1 MKSGL
6 KPGTKDSNRSSQN
19 RNVTVTEE
27 DVEDENSVMD
37 GSYVDK
43 KEKNTS
49 NFVSGEEVNE
59 TITSRSKMDITP
71 RTE

>member
-1 MKSGL
+1 ML

-43 KEKNTS
+43 KDKNTS